1 MEVAKALIL
10 TETKCYDAAMNRIY
24 QNPPHEITLLDC
36 LTAKRSH
43 PCSLCATRAKISLD
57 FPTPPLPS
65 GITLPLFTPIVAQ
78 ADSDSLRKKSKLKK
92 KEREAAEPRLVA
104 FGEMVRLAQYR
115 LVTNQ
120 SRPKSSYFPSR
131 ILTTLLDKLLLF
143 DKIDTLDAA
152 VHSWPFYA
160 EYKHSLFELVRLQSG
175 FLAQRETARLA
186 TNAKPRATRR
196 AKKGLPDSEPE
207 DEEAM
212 ESSDES
218 GVEED
223 LIHHPPSSPIPPPA
237 KREKSALVETT
248 NQLRSSVS
256 KMAPSK
262 PRTARKPL
270 EKLAEVAASF
280 RPAYNTSRRT
290 RK

>member
-1 MEVAKALIL
+1 VVSQHICRPQHSSLSSSEEERGTGAK
-10 TETKCYDAAMNRIY
+10 
-24 QNPPHEITLLDC
+24 
-36 LTAKRSH
+36 
-43 PCSLCATRAKISLD
+43 
-57 FPTPPLPS
+57 
-65 GITLPLFTPIVAQ
+65 
-78 ADSDSLRKKSKLKK
+78 
-92 KEREAAEPRLVA
+92 
-104 FGEMVRLAQYR
+104 
-115 LVTNQ
+115 
-120 SRPKSSYFPSR
+120 
-131 ILTTLLDKLLLF
+131 
-143 DKIDTLDAA
+143 
-152 VHSWPFYA
+152 
-160 EYKHSLFELVRLQSG
+160 SG

-186 TNAKPRATRR
+186 TNAKARATRR

-212 ESSDES
+212 ESSDDS

-237 KREKSALVETT
+237 KRKKSVLVETT
-248 NQLRSSVS
+248 NQPRSSVS
-256 KMAPSK
+256 KTAPSK

>member
-1 MEVAKALIL
+1 
-10 TETKCYDAAMNRIY
+10 
-24 QNPPHEITLLDC
+24 
-36 LTAKRSH
+36 
-43 PCSLCATRAKISLD
+43 
-57 FPTPPLPS
+57 
-65 GITLPLFTPIVAQ
+65 LFTPIVAQ